1 MVTAFWPFQVISTII
16 FATIF
21 LEYTILLSDVLGGLL
36 VLGGLFL
43 VLGGNFLAEKRL
55 RESQLHLLGVDNE
68 MTFNKST
75 LSVGV
80 SNLDL
85 EPQDGIHE
93 NAENDQNEIELEHD
107 RDEHENE
114 HDKLIV

>member
-1 MVTAFWPFQVISTII
+1 M
-16 FATIF
+16 
-21 LEYTILLSDVLGGLL
+21 
-36 VLGGLFL
+36 

-85 EPQDGIHE
+85 EPQDGIQAE
-93 NAENDQNEIELEHD
+93 NAENDQNEIELELD
-107 RDEHENE
+107 RDDHENE

>member
-1 MVTAFWPFQVISTII
+1 
-16 FATIF
+16 
-21 LEYTILLSDVLGGLL
+21 
-36 VLGGLFL
+36 
-43 VLGGNFLAEKRL
+43 
-55 RESQLHLLGVDNE
+55 

-85 EPQDGIHE
+85 EPQDGIQAE
-93 NAENDQNEIELEHD
+93 NAENDQNEIELELD
-107 RDEHENE
+107 RDDHENE